1 VTLITVNILKLIFVA
16 NKYLMRPALSFV
28 FSAVVRTWKRFTFTF
43 QTYKSGVISLDR
55 YAM

>member
-1 VTLITVNILKLIFVA
+1 MLITVNILKLIYVA

-28 FSAVVRTWKRFTFTF
+28 LVAVVRIWKRFTFTF
-43 QTYKSGVISLDR
+43 QTYKSDVISLDR